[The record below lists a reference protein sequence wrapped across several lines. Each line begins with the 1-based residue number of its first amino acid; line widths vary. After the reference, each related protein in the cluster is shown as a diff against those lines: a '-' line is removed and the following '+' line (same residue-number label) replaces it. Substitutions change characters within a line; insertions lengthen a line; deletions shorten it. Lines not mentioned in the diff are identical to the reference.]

1 MREVSPVITLA
12 GVRETLEAGGTVEV
26 ECIES
31 PTRVS
36 NQFQAAWK
44 FYAVAEVDG
53 QTHRLLLVHG
63 RDIKTRTIRTLTGLL
78 SFGMDLGVSP
88 ISVPRH
94 VGERAVWK
102 TYEDMSKD

>member
-12 GVRETLEAGGTVEV
+12 GLREALEAGGTVEV
-26 ECIES
+26 ECMNVPE
-31 PTRVS
+31 RQS
-36 NQFQAAWK
+36 NQYRAAWK
-44 FYAVAEVDG
+44 FYVLAEVEG

-63 RDIKTRTIRTLTGLL
+63 RDIKAKTIRTLTGLY

-94 VGERAVWK
+94 AGERAVWK
-102 TYEDMSKD
+102 AYEDTQKD